1 MNPVPP
7 KSAEESKR
15 RLVEATIEVMTS
27 DGISAVSARSVSQ
40 RAGLAQGLVFYH
52 FGSVTDLVAQ
62 ACVTATRDRVELHRE
77 RFEQARSY
85 GDLVQLARD
94 VQEAE
99 RGAGHVSVLGQA
111 LVMAQ
116 ADPGIG
122 LAARDALLLWREPLS
137 GVASRLIV
145 KGSPFEGVLDP
156 EAFTDLLMAAFI
168 GFELTD
174 PVRTEADS
182 DRSFDAVAAMARA
195 LDGLGPV
202 ARRAVSGTLR
212 RTRSR

>member
-1 MNPVPP
+1 MPP

-15 RLVEATIEVMTS
+15 RLVDAAIAVMTS
-27 DGISAVSARSVSQ
+27 DGIAAVSARAVSQ

-52 FGSVTDLVAQ
+52 YGSVTDLIAQ

-77 RFEQARSY
+77 RFAAAASF

-99 RGAGHVSVLGQA
+99 RGAGHVSVLGQS
-111 LVMAQ
+111 LVLAQ
-116 ADPGIG
+116 SDPGIG
-122 LAARDALLLWREPLS
+122 AAARDALALWREPLRE
-137 GVASRLIV
+137 VAGRLLSP
-145 KGSPFEGVLDP
+145 GSPFAGVIDA

-174 PVRTEADS
+174 PVRTEGDS
-182 DRSFDAVAAMARA
+182 DRSFDAVTTMAAA
-195 LDGLGPV
+195 LDGLGPM
-202 ARRAVSGTLR
+202 ARRAVAATLR
-212 RTRSR
+212 RQRPR

>member
-1 MNPVPP
+1 MPP

-15 RLVEATIEVMTS
+15 RLVEAAIAVMTS
-27 DGISAVSARSVSQ
+27 DGIAAVSARAVSQ

-62 ACVTATRDRVELHRE
+62 ACVTATKERVELHRE
-77 RFEQARSY
+77 RFDAAGSFT
-85 GDLVQLARD
+85 DLVQLARE
-94 VQEAE
+94 VQETE

-111 LVMAQ
+111 LVLAQ
-116 ADPGIG
+116 ADPDLGR
-122 LAARDALLLWREPLS
+122 ASREALGLWREPLHDV
-137 GVASRLIV
+137 VARLISS
-145 KGSPFEGVLDP
+145 GSPFDGVIDP

-174 PVRTEADS
+174 AARTDADS
-182 DRSFDAVAAMARA
+182 DRSFDAVVAMAGA

-202 ARRAVSGTLR
+202 ARRAVAATLR
-212 RTRSR
+212 RRR

>member
-1 MNPVPP
+1 MPP

-15 RLVEATIEVMTS
+15 RLVEAAIAVMTTE
-27 DGISAVSARSVSQ
+27 GINAMSARSVSQ

-62 ACVTATRDRVELHRE
+62 ACVTATRERVELHRE
-77 RFEQARSY
+77 RFEQAGSF
-85 GDLVQLARD
+85 GELVQLARD
-94 VQEAE
+94 VQESE

-116 ADPGIG
+116 GDPGIG
-122 LAARDALLLWREPLS
+122 RAAREALLLWREPLG
-137 GVASRLIV
+137 GVASRLLA
-145 KGSPFEGVLDP
+145 KGSPFGGAIDA

-182 DRSFDAVAAMARA
+182 DRAYDAVASMATA

-202 ARRAVSGTLR
+202 ARRAVAATLR
-212 RTRSR
+212 RRR